1 MGLGVVYHVAIIIGE
16 TTPNTQALE
25 SARYLDQNFIQQGKL
40 GVSSGQGFFDYP
52 NASYEQPGFV

>member
-40 GVSSGQGFFDYP
+40 GVSSGQGFYDYP
-52 NASYEQPGFV
+52 SPSYEQPGFV